1 MENFRLFLI
10 RLLQVLWV
18 LTIVF
23 SAFAFVV
30 ESYDFRMLSDILLVV
45 GIPLVLIQF
54 LIFARINPYELFDG
68 RIKQNLES
76 QGHPN
81 D

>member
-23 SAFAFVV
+23 STFAFVV
-30 ESYDFRMLSDILLVV
+30 ESYDFRMLSDTLLVV

>member
-1 MENFRLFLI
+1 MENFMLFLI
-10 RLLQVLWV
+10 SLLQAVWV
-18 LTIVF
+18 LTAVF
-23 SAFAFVV
+23 AVFAFII
-30 ESYDFRMLSDILLVV
+30 EGYDFRMLSDTLLVV

-54 LIFARINPYELFDG
+54 LIFARINPHELFDG

>member
-23 SAFAFVV
+23 STFAFVV
-30 ESYDFRMLSDILLVV
+30 ESYDFRMLSDTLLVV

-76 QGHPN
+76 QGNPN